1 MASVFTYDPD
11 PPRVASPW
19 LQQDEKE
26 GESAR
31 PSADAVETLQSAG
44 RTPSKVTRLHAEPQE
59 GPVEYKLHL
68 LLRPRRKFRSTS
80 TGNHVSGSRHAKF
93 GGSHS
98 ARAVPEC
105 NADQSSNFASGTP
118 PPASTQPTRQ
128 HRLEQLTTQL
138 LWRLQQSSPHHTSS
152 ASNIILPSLPEA
164 LPELPAPQQ
173 PAKLLHGLEESQGA
187 LYEIGV
193 SDDGTLVGLAEDE
206 LQESLNNL
214 RAMAACLGCTVEVLR
229 REAVGE
235 CEWIEDITVGGQ
247 ERRARK
253 IGKLMVAEALI
264 KPQLQTSSPN
274 VDTQNHQKL
283 NEPSVPLPGDN
294 TPATEQVRVTLT
306 GPTMSGK
313 SSLLGT
319 LTTSTLDNG
328 RGKSRLSM
336 LKHRHEITSG
346 ITSSVTQEIVGYQ
359 DIEDGEMQV
368 INYGTENVASWIDV
382 HVAASGNR
390 LVFVSDS
397 AGHPRYRRTTVR
409 GLVGWAPHWTLLCVP
424 ADDTEDAGRTGST
437 SASQRNLGPA
447 VSDLD
452 LSSAQ
457 LDLCLR
463 LNLPLVVVITKLDL
477 ASRSGLKDSLT
488 KILDALK
495 AAGKKPA
502 ILANP
507 PGAVAEEELQ
517 VVRAAQ
523 VESAYHTSLPL
534 LNDPLAT
541 VPIVLTSA
549 VQGTGISNLHALLHE
564 LPLPQQGNVTGNFA
578 TVFHIEDVYSKPA
591 EVEGLIISGRLRH
604 GRVTVGD
611 SVVLG
616 PFSGAEQ
623 VEDSEDSDERPFRRA
638 SNHLPTSRSFPGALR
653 DSHLNSRYFQLP
665 SQEWRRVKVNSIRNL
680 RLPVHAL
687 LPDQVGTISVVPEE
701 DPNDDASMSN
711 KHKKP
716 ATPHL
721 HRIRKGMILAAVQ
734 PASTRTFVAEF
745 QRQDLEALAVGS
757 HIVVYIASV
766 RASARVVSA
775 RTPDST
781 EETTRGKRRGN
792 GSLMGS
798 PRDGDEEP
806 NEQEEHQR
814 DHHEEGEDGGET
826 DPFAGETDPFAFE
839 DLQANLPAANGS
851 SGPSS
856 HAIAPQGESSPPP
869 SSTSLLV
876 TFSFDSSKEFLLL
889 GDAVL
894 VMPGGGPGLYGGQE
908 RGEKGVAGLEGFVG
922 TVVEVHG

>member
-19 LQQDEKE
+19 LQQDEE
-26 GESAR
+26 EDESTR
-31 PSADAVETLQSAG
+31 SASDAAEMPQSAEK
-44 RTPSKVTRLHAEPQE
+44 TPSKATRLHAEPQE

-93 GGSHS
+93 GSSHS
-98 ARAVPEC
+98 ARSVPES
-105 NADQSSNFASGTP
+105 NTDQSSNIASGTP
-118 PPASTQPTRQ
+118 PTASTQQTRQ

-235 CEWIEDITVGGQ
+235 CEWIEDVTVGGQ

-253 IGKLMVAEALI
+253 SGKLVVAEALI
-264 KPQLQTSSPN
+264 KPQLGTRSPT
-274 VDTQNHQKL
+274 VETQNHHKP
-283 NEPSVPLPGDN
+283 NEASLPLSVEN
-294 TPATEQVRVTLT
+294 TPATEQVRITLT

-336 LKHRHEITSG
+336 LKHRHEITTG

-359 DIEDGEMQV
+359 DIRDGDMQV

-463 LNLPLVVVITKLDL
+463 LNLPMVVVITKLDL

-517 VVRAAQ
+517 IVRAAQ
-523 VESAYHTSLPL
+523 VENAYHTSLPL

-564 LPLPQQGNVTGNFA
+564 LPLPQQGDATGNFT
-578 TVFHIEDVYSKPA
+578 TVFHIEDVYNKPA

-623 VEDSEDSDERPFRRA
+623 LEDSEDSDERPLRRRA
-638 SNHLPTSRSFPGALR
+638 SNQLPTSRSFPGALR
-653 DSHLNSRYFQLP
+653 DSHLSPRYFQLP

-701 DPNDDASMSN
+701 DPNDGASVSN
-711 KHKKP
+711 KQKKP
-716 ATPHL
+716 ATPPL

-734 PASTRTFVAEF
+734 PASTRSFVAEF
-745 QRQDLEALAVGS
+745 KRQDLEALAIGNHV
-757 HIVVYIASV
+757 VVYIASV
-766 RASARVVSA
+766 RASARVISA
-775 RTPDST
+775 QTPDSAAET
-781 EETTRGKRRGN
+781 QQEERREN
-792 GSLMGS
+792 GSLG
-798 PRDGDEEP
+798 GFDET
-806 NEQEEHQR
+806 NGQQKSVHDQHA
-814 DHHEEGEDGGET
+814 DEDGET
-826 DPFAGETDPFAFE
+826 DPFGLE

-851 SGPSS
+851 PSS
-856 HAIAPQGESSPPP
+856 SSHTAASQGESSLPCP
-869 SSTSLLV
+869 SSLLV

-889 GDAVL
+889 GDPVL